1 MWPHLVLPGSDSP
14 RHGSTRS
21 PLLLGTQIEHNQE
34 LREASLKHFNSWG
47 ADLGRWHLTKY
58 TQHWDSRR
66 LLKYCELLRAGT
78 WLICTHPAS
87 GTMPGTGYLLE
98 DCGLNWN
105 DATDRVCKSVWQGER
120 GSSLR
125 WWMWPHKST
134 NTSQS
139 NRLQH
144 MCGYNF
150 RGNAMNK
157 HNQLVS
163 EGCFFLKPQILLE
176 FSLFN
181 TECTISK
188 DKLAK
193 IEQ

>member
-1 MWPHLVLPGSDSP
+1 MWVAMWPHLVLPGSDSP

-87 GTMPGTGYLLE
+87 GTMPGTGYLLD

-105 DATDRVCKSVWQGER
+105 EMMPQTQSVNLFGRGREALLWDDGCGPTRAPIPHRATDCSICVG
-120 GSSLR
+120 
-125 WWMWPHKST
+125 T
-134 NTSQS
+134 
-139 NRLQH
+139 
-144 MCGYNF
+144 
-150 RGNAMNK
+150 
-157 HNQLVS
+157 
-163 EGCFFLKPQILLE
+163 ILGGMLWI
-176 FSLFN
+176 N
-181 TECTISK
+181 TIS
-188 DKLAK
+188 L
-193 IEQ
+193 